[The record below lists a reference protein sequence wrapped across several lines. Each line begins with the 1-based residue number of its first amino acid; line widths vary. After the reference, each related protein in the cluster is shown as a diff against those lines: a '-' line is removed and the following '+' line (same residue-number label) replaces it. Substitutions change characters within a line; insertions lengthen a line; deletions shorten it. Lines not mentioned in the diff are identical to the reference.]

1 MAKSIFS
8 AANGAVTLTE
18 DAGVFTLALSD
29 AAAVGGGQAAGI
41 VKVQGSGSLVLD
53 GALGL
58 QLGQAL
64 LNAHLPA
71 SVQPLAAVV
80 EGIAD
85 QAISALE

>member
-8 AANGAVTLTE
+8 AAGGAIALTE

-41 VKVQGSGSLVLD
+41 VKVQGSGSVVLD
-53 GALGL
+53 AQTGL
-58 QLGQAL
+58 KLAEAL

-71 SVQPLAAVV
+71 TVQPLAAVV
-80 EGIAD
+80 ESIAN
-85 QAISALE
+85 QAIAALE